1 MNPFS
6 ICKKIFTL
14 SQWPFRSM
22 SIWPYCVNRKAK
34 NSTSKTDD
42 SFVFKFHTGTECD
55 PKKKIEKSTRK
66 KLMMIDCHN
75 YNHSF
80 IVNEKQQAN
89 CHHEYIYG
97 YENGLID

>member
-1 MNPFS
+1 
-6 ICKKIFTL
+6 
-14 SQWPFRSM
+14 
-22 SIWPYCVNRKAK
+22 
-34 NSTSKTDD
+34 
-42 SFVFKFHTGTECD
+42 
-55 PKKKIEKSTRK
+55 
-66 KLMMIDCHN
+66 MIDCHN